1 MHIIIIIIVQVEHF
15 RDFSVECVGGIRAV
29 ASLQTTKKSIRM
41 LRCVRQLQLLTSG
54 VGEAFTNKLDD
65 DGEEEEEGGEGGG
78 GPDGASPS
86 SRRSRSP
93 LAPKRMRDRS
103 IPLTP
108 QERALKNQLR
118 QIFRQLDTDGGGTS
132 ACECDRCIY
141 CFGFIN

>member
-1 MHIIIIIIVQVEHF
+1 MQVEHF

-54 VGEAFTNKLDD
+54 VGDAFTLE
-65 DGEEEEEGGEGGG
+65 EEEEEGGEGGG
-78 GPDGASPS
+78 SPDAASPS

-132 ACECDRCIY
+132 A
-141 CFGFIN
+141 